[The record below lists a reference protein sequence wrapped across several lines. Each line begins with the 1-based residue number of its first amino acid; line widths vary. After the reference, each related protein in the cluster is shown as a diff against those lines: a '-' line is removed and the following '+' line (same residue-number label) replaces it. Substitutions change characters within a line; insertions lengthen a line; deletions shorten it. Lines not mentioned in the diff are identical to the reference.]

1 MQRRLAIAFVVAAWA
16 AMVFAC
22 GGSTSP
28 SQNTIESFQGTVQP
42 AGAGPVHPFNANN
55 NGEFTIAF
63 TALNPAPAAGVVF
76 GQLVQNQCGGITQVG
91 TVGQAVFSS
100 TINKGLYCVQVFDAV
115 GVTVPF
121 TYTLKVSHP

>member
-1 MQRRLAIAFVVAAWA
+1 MQRRLAIAFVVATAA
-16 AMVFAC
+16 AMAFAC
-22 GGSTSP
+22 GGTTSP
-28 SQNTIESFQGTVQP
+28 SQNTVDNFQGTVQP
-42 AGAGPVHPFNANN
+42 RDVGPVHPFNANS

-76 GQLVQNQCGGITQVG
+76 GQPVQNGCSGITQIG
-91 TVGQAVFSS
+91 SVGQAVFSS
-100 TINKGLYCVQVFDAV
+100 TINKGSYCVQVFDAV